1 MKKIGEYTMRG
12 QVAET
17 VAGFS
22 EKIGNLFDGRFD
34 TGYRVVEFVIAGVE
48 GATADDYSA
57 KLSTE
62 ATGTRNWNWG
72 DNREIAWASTNV
84 GASGVRENHFS
95 LVDPDNL
102 TIEELFIDCLTPGTG
117 TLNYFIR
124 LEKYSFSDWRGALAM
139 VRNSSQDV

>member
-1 MKKIGEYTMRG
+1 MKKIGDYTMRG
-12 QVAET
+12 QVPET
-17 VAGFS
+17 LTGYS

-34 TGYRVVEFVIAGVE
+34 TGYRVVEFVIAGVQ
-48 GATADDYSA
+48 GDTGDDYSA

-84 GASGVRENHFS
+84 GSSGVREKHFS

-102 TIEELFIDCLTPGTG
+102 CIEELYIDALTPGSG
-117 TLNYFIR
+117 TMNYFIR
-124 LEKYSFSDWRGALAM
+124 LEKYDITDWQGALAM
-139 VRNSSQDV
+139 VRNKSQG